1 MQTIISNKSE
11 LVNIFNYC
19 AREMHTGKTYSFS
32 FEQIKSN
39 KTAKQLGFI
48 FGGLISAL
56 QSFYKEVDGEEY
68 EKDLIK
74 ELLYEEIGVDSIVI
88 LPNGRKAVFKKSL
101 SKMTKEEAS
110 EFINRCIDW
119 IDENTDCI
127 LPIGLRYLWTAYISD
142 EEIETLLQ
150 RDFPEKDELYLT
162 QLRKLHCLGCGKP
175 ATEVH
180 HIREGVYAASKKN
193 ADYMTIPI
201 CQNCHRTLHNL
212 GEKSFIKGLANVTN
226 GMSIEVF
233 CKLLYQKIRNGY

>member
-1 MQTIISNKSE
+1 MQTIVSNKSE
-11 LVNIFNYC
+11 LTNIARYC
-19 AREMHTGKTYSFS
+19 ISEMKTGKTYSIS
-32 FEQIKSN
+32 FEEIKSN

-48 FGGLISAL
+48 FGGLVSAL
-56 QSFYKEVDGEEY
+56 QSFYKDTEGEIF
-68 EKDLIK
+68 EKDVIK
-74 ELLYEEIGVDSIVI
+74 ELLYDEIGIDSIMY
-88 LPNGRKAVFKKSL
+88 LPTGKKVVYKKSL

-119 IDENTDCI
+119 IDLNTECV

-142 EEIETLLQ
+142 EEIENLLK
-150 RDFPEKDELYLT
+150 RRFPETDELYLA

-180 HIREGVYAASKKN
+180 HIREGVFAAGKKN
-193 ADYMTIPI
+193 YDYMTIPI
-201 CQNCHRTLHNL
+201 CQNCHRLLHNL

-233 CKLLYQKIRNGY
+233 CKLLYQKIRNGL